1 MIRFL
6 VRTLIAVVAAAV
18 GLMVAWITLSGFHI
32 RVSSFLEA
40 VIIFAI
46 AYALLTPFLASSLRR
61 SRSAALGGVA
71 LISTLAALI
80 ITDIISSGLSI
91 HGLGTWLAAA
101 VIVWAASVLAAFL
114 LPFLG
119 LKKYLDEQRS

>member
-1 MIRFL
+1 VIRFL
-6 VRTLIAVVAAAV
+6 VRTLIAVAAAAIGLIVAAIA
-18 GLMVAWITLSGFHI
+18 LSG
-32 RVSSFLEA
+32 VSINATSFIEA
-40 VIIFAI
+40 VIVFAI

-71 LISTLAALI
+71 LISTLAALV

-91 HGLGTWLAAA
+91 HGITAWLAAA

-114 LPFLG
+114 LPYLG
-119 LKKYLDEQRS
+119 LKKYLEERQN

>member
-6 VRTLIAVVAAAV
+6 VRTLIAVAAAAIGLIVAAIA
-18 GLMVAWITLSGFHI
+18 LSG
-32 RVSSFLEA
+32 VSINATSFIEA
-40 VIIFAI
+40 VIVFAI

-71 LISTLAALI
+71 LISTLAALV

-91 HGLGTWLAAA
+91 HGITAWLAAA

-114 LPFLG
+114 LPYLG
-119 LKKYLDEQRS
+119 LKKYLEERQN